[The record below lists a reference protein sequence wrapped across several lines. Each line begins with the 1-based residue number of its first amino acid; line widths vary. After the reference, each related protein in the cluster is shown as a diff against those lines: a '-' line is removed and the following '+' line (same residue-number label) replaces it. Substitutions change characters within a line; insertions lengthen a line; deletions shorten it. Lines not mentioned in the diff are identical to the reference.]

1 MPSVA
6 DLGGISGAPKKK
18 SDELEIYRM
27 SKTSTDSKGLSFHQ
41 QQTKQNIINTKRENE
56 RRDSTR
62 AAAGEEGREEVSKK
76 NDGGAVG
83 YLSN

>member
-1 MPSVA
+1 
-6 DLGGISGAPKKK
+6 
-18 SDELEIYRM
+18 M